1 MDAGFQPHPV
11 NAVVRRGKNMNTQ
24 TTGLPEQYTAWLSAL
39 PPSHLVAF
47 KKNQWQFY
55 SLDELQAPIRIN
67 RSRVTNATQLG
78 AYVEMYQSHGAA
90 AADGPKKTK
99 FSFER
104 LANSIAIA
112 VENEEILFTD
122 PSDQFSMWRLQPED
136 CEVRPL
142 NCNIFDFIAAASVE
156 DLDAD

>member
-1 MDAGFQPHPV
+1 
-11 NAVVRRGKNMNTQ
+11 MNTP
-24 TTGLPEQYTAWLSAL
+24 TTGLPELYITWLNSL
-39 PPSHLVAF
+39 PPAHLVTF

-55 SLDELQAPIRIN
+55 SLDELQAPIRVN

-78 AYVEMYQSHGAA
+78 AYVEMYRSHGAS

-104 LANSIAIA
+104 LANSISIA
-112 VENEEILFTD
+112 VENDEILFTD
-122 PSDQFSMWRLQPED
+122 PSEQFSMWRLQPED

-142 NCNIFDFIAAASVE
+142 NCNIFEFIAAASVE
-156 DLDAD
+156 DLSAD